1 MNKPI
6 IVVTEDSA
14 FANQSIPVP
23 HICDMMCSALTGMA
37 TQVVTNVRN
46 TPQTEEFD
54 PAQVEKD
61 LFDAMNLSFSRCLEL
76 SFPELAGRPDITEEA
91 IMEAENKIVS
101 FRAAQVAKAE
111 EAQEVDPIM
120 EPQPTEE

>member
-37 TQVVTNVRN
+37 TQVVTNLRS

-91 IMEAENKIVS
+91 IMEAENRIVS
-101 FRAAQVAKAE
+101 FRAAQLAK
-111 EAQEVDPIM
+111 
-120 EPQPTEE
+120 TEESTEE

>member
-1 MNKPI
+1 
-6 IVVTEDSA
+6 
-14 FANQSIPVP
+14 
-23 HICDMMCSALTGMA
+23 MMCSALTGMA
-37 TQVVTNVRN
+37 KQVVENLRN
-46 TPQTEEFD
+46 TPPTEEFD
-54 PAQVEKD
+54 PAKIERD

-111 EAQEVDPIM
+111 EL
-120 EPQPTEE
+120 QPTEE